1 MKKLSKTILF
11 ICLCGMSIAS
21 FAQAGGAEQPCDGDD
36 PFDCPEIPIDGGAS
50 FLLLAGA
57 GAVVTRMIKKRSSN
71 A

>member
-1 MKKLSKTILF
+1 
-11 ICLCGMSIAS
+11 MSIAS